1 MYDASQGAQLI
12 AHEGTHSVM
21 LRGPGVNFNRV
32 QHESLAY
39 HVQARTAFERRVA
52 RLAAR
57 LAEHVD
63 PDREPGHALAP
74 RLRDWAGEP

>member
-39 HVQARTAFERRVA
+39 HVQARTAFELGERPYSFMVDGDGPASPQLIRSRLELIA
-52 RLAAR
+52 RMRA
-57 LAEHVD
+57 
-63 PDREPGHALAP
+63 
-74 RLRDWAGEP
+74 